1 MKTSKEYM
9 KQLREQAGLSQ
20 VQLSE
25 ALGYTTP
32 QFISNWE
39 RGVSHPPVSQI
50 KKIATLLK
58 TDPQAMFDVILND
71 VLISTREKYFRK
83 FGWKA

>member
-58 TDPQAMFDVILND
+58 TDPQALFDVILND

-83 FGWKA
+83 FGRKA

>member
-83 FGWKA
+83 FGRKA